1 MENAIDEAPIAPA
14 HEDLT
19 GTSLVLQREAP
30 MAAILQK
37 AEIDQQ
43 IATAKQYPR
52 SIKLAVSK
60 IKTLALLDEQT
71 AEECMY
77 ALPRGGKPIT
87 GPSARFAEI
96 VSQSWGNGRVDARI
110 THVDRDEGY
119 IEAEGVYLDLE
130 ENVATRR
137 RVRRR
142 ITNKQGR
149 IFSDDMII
157 VTGNAACSI
166 AARNA
171 VLAGVPKAVW
181 RGAYE
186 EARGVTAGDV
196 QTLAET
202 RDKSIKAFA
211 QFGVK
216 PEQIYGALGVKGEV
230 EITIDHIPV
239 LRGMYSTLKNGE
251 ETVETMFT
259 ARNAGNHEKVTSP
272 LSDKPVTAEPKVDD
286 GSGAKDMPAGAAPS
300 GKPEPVTAPATPE
313 PKKEIPFP
321 GDQTNAKA
329 KQ

>member
-14 HEDLT
+14 HEDPT

-96 VSQSWGNGRVDARI
+96 VSQCWGNGRVDARV
-110 THVDRDEGY
+110 THVDREEGY

-149 IFSDDMII
+149 VFNDDMII

-230 EITIDHIPV
+230 EITVDHIPV

-259 ARNAGNHEKVTSP
+259 ARNAGNHEKVENP
-272 LSDKPVTAEPKVDD
+272 LADKKPETPKADV
-286 GSGAKDMPAGAAPS
+286 SGGETDTPAPS
-300 GKPEPVTAPATPE
+300 EKPEPEKAPATPA
-313 PKKEIPFP
+313 KKEIPFP
-321 GDQTNAKA
+321 GDQKA
-329 KQ
+329 KS

>member
-1 MENAIDEAPIAPA
+1 MEDHVIDEAPIAPNETA
-14 HEDLT
+14 LA
-19 GTSLVLQREAP
+19 LQREAP

-96 VSQSWGNGRVDARI
+96 VSQCWGNGRVDARV
-110 THVDRDEGY
+110 THVDREEGY

-149 IFSDDMII
+149 TFNDDMII

-251 ETVETMFT
+251 ETVETMFSG
-259 ARNAGNHEKVTSP
+259 RNAGNHEKVENPLADTKPASATETS
-272 LSDKPVTAEPKVDD
+272 KVAEPKDFPPD
-286 GSGAKDMPAGAAPS
+286 AEKKAAK
-300 GKPEPVTAPATPE
+300 
-313 PKKEIPFP
+313 
-321 GDQTNAKA
+321 
-329 KQ
+329 